1 MTTALMAAALLLIVN
16 LVVGLTRLY
25 RGPGRA
31 DRLQALLLFG
41 TSTVAVLLLL
51 AYAQNRDALV
61 HVALILVMLAAIAS
75 IAFVQL
81 PRDLGED

>member
-1 MTTALMAAALLLIVN
+1 MTLALMTAALFLIINLL
-16 LVVGLTRLY
+16 VGLVRLY

-31 DRLQALLLFG
+31 DRIQALLLFG

-51 AYAQNRDALV
+51 AYAQQRETLI

-81 PRDLGED
+81 PREPGED